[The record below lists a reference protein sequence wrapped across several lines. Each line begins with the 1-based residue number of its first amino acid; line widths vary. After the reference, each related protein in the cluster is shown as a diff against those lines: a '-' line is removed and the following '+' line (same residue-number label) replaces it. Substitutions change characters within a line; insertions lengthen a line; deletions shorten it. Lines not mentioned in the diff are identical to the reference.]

1 MVRVFD
7 LECNLPSEGR
17 ESLVSRHNGGLGPVT
32 PNRTEPLPGYGLA
45 NYGTI
50 FPSRNPATVDQ
61 PTAPPGFDD
70 LVRRLDAAGVEKA
83 VLADPR
89 THNAVIAQA
98 VNDYPNKFIGL
109 AYVSP
114 FDGMR
119 ASRELE
125 RLVRED
131 GMRGLMVSAL
141 TDVLPASDRRYYPLY
156 ARCVDLGIPVR
167 IYASMNYAND
177 RGYDL
182 GHPRNLD
189 QVAVD
194 FPELTIIAGLSGWPW
209 VNETVA
215 LVRRHPNLYC
225 DTAAHRPKYFGV
237 KGSGWEQFMQFGNT
251 LLQDKVMVG
260 LSWGL
265 MGDSF
270 ENLIGEYL
278 ALPLK
283 ERVKEKWLYDNAARV
298 FGIDQT

>member
-1 MVRVFD
+1 VVRVFD
-7 LECNLPSEGR
+7 LECNLPSEAHEGLAAR
-17 ESLVSRHNGGLGPVT
+17 QRTALGPVT

-50 FPSRNPATVDQ
+50 FPSRRPATEDH
-61 PTAPPGFDD
+61 PAENIGLDE
-70 LVRRLDAAGVEKA
+70 LVRRLHAAGVEKA
-83 VLADPR
+83 VLADPS
-89 THNAVIAQA
+89 TPNSVIAQA
-98 VNDYPNKFIGL
+98 VQSYPDTFIGL

-114 FDGMR
+114 YDGM
-119 ASRELE
+119 RELE
-125 RLVRED
+125 RLVREE
-131 GMRGLMVSAL
+131 GLRGLMVSAL

-156 ARCVDLGIPVR
+156 ARCVDLGVPVR

-209 VNETVA
+209 VNDTVA
-215 LVRRHPNLYC
+215 LARRHPNLYC
-225 DTAAHRPKYFGV
+225 DTAAHRPRYFGV
-237 KGSGWEQFMQFGNT
+237 RGSGWEQFLQFGNT

-265 MGDSF
+265 LGDSF
-270 ENLIGEYL
+270 ENLIGEYV

-283 ERVKEKWLYDNAARV
+283 ERVKEKWLYENAARV
-298 FGIDQT
+298 FGIDGA